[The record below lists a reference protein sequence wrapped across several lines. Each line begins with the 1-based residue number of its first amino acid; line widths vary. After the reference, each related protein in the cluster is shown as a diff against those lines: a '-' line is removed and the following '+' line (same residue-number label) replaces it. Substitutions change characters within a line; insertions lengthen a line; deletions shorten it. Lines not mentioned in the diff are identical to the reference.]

1 MKKIKQSVYIQTR
14 KTESFVLQVAFRVL
28 TLLIG
33 RQEEIRPV
41 KSPTPA
47 TIEGLAIETC
57 GRPGWL
63 AGGYNYDSTALRSP
77 FDSHSTAVRPLYTTT
92 REPTSRRDCCTAAEI
107 NK

>member
-63 AGGYNYDSTALRSP
+63 AGGYNYDSIVVRFP
-77 FDSHSTAVRPLYTTT
+77 FDCSSTTRYDHSTT
-92 REPTSRRDCCTAAEI
+92 TSRRDCCTAAEI